1 MNDSEKV
8 KELDQIAKKICNCTL
23 CPLSKSRTI
32 AVPGSGNYNSEILF
46 IGEAPGAT
54 EDKCGIPFC
63 GAAGKFLNEMLAEIG
78 LNREDIFITNT
89 VKCRPPANRDPEE
102 AEKNICTSTYLDRQ
116 IELINPKM
124 IVCLGRH
131 AATYM
136 IPGMP
141 PISQSHGHAYKRPN
155 GKIYL
160 PLFHP
165 AAALYNGSLRET
177 LKEDFK
183 KIPNII
189 NKIKQQQITD
199 QTDQTD

>member
-1 MNDSEKV
+1 MNNLEKR
-8 KELDQIAKKICNCTL
+8 KELDSIAEKICVCTL

-32 AVPGSGNYNSEILF
+32 AVPGSGNYNTEIMF
-46 IGEAPGAT
+46 IGEAPGAN
-54 EDKCGIPFC
+54 EDKTGIPFC
-63 GAAGKFLNEMLAEIG
+63 GAAGKFLDEMLKSIN
-78 LNREDIFITNT
+78 LDREDIYITNT
-89 VKCRPPANRDPEE
+89 VKCRPPANRDPEQT
-102 AEKNICTSTYLDRQ
+102 EKDICTSTYLDKQ
-116 IELINPKM
+116 IELINPKI

-131 AATYM
+131 AANYL

-141 PISQSHGHAYKRPN
+141 PISNSHGHAYKRPN

-183 KIPNII
+183 KIPII
-189 NKIKQQQITD
+189 IKKVKQS
-199 QTDQTD
+199 